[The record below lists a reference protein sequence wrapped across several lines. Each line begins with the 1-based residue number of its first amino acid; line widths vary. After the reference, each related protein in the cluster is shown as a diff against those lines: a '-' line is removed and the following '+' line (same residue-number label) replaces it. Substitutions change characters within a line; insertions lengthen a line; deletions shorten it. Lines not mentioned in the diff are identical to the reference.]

1 MEENK
6 NKNRQIARKKALG
19 ILLPL
24 IFGGILGFLI
34 GVLGANVTNK
44 GNQGLNINILYFFIS
59 IVIGLYVQIIIHE
72 FGHFIFGLLSGY
84 QLVSFRVGSFTLVR
98 TPEGMKIKR
107 YNIPGT
113 GGQCLMAPPK
123 QESNGKYP
131 MKLYNMGGILFN
143 LIVSILC
150 TIVYVISRNIAFKM
164 VCLGFMLVG
173 YYLFIVNGIPL
184 KIGGIANDGYNV
196 FSSGDKDPIGQR
208 AFYIQLDINAR
219 LSNGIQMNDIPFED
233 IALPEDA
240 NLSNP
245 LVTGAKI
252 LEYYWYMNRNELE
265 NAKNLLEQI
274 LATDKVIPLMRNM
287 VKMERVFVEILT
299 ENKQSIIDDMWT
311 KDVQRY
317 IKQAKYD
324 IHARR
329 VEVAM
334 AMRED
339 RQSTKTKNAKEKYKK
354 IEKNCPVIGELMLSN
369 KLLRVLEETYQIK
382 N

>member
-1 MEENK
+1 
-6 NKNRQIARKKALG
+6 
-19 ILLPL
+19 
-24 IFGGILGFLI
+24 
-34 GVLGANVTNK
+34 
-44 GNQGLNINILYFFIS
+44 
-59 IVIGLYVQIIIHE
+59 
-72 FGHFIFGLLSGY
+72 
-84 QLVSFRVGSFTLVR
+84 
-98 TPEGMKIKR
+98 
-107 YNIPGT
+107 
-113 GGQCLMAPPK
+113 
-123 QESNGKYP
+123 
-131 MKLYNMGGILFN
+131 
-143 LIVSILC
+143 
-150 TIVYVISRNIAFKM
+150 
-164 VCLGFMLVG
+164 
-173 YYLFIVNGIPL
+173 
-184 KIGGIANDGYNV
+184 
-196 FSSGDKDPIGQR
+196 
-208 AFYIQLDINAR
+208 
-219 LSNGIQMNDIPFED
+219 MNDIPFED